1 MALDRV
7 KQLNALLAL
16 LDSPKEGD
24 EILFTLQGDST
35 KYRGVVKKKV
45 PAHGAAVYE
54 VVSKTHPSPKGVV
67 ETIEFKGK
75 VFKTGGWREL

>member
-24 EILFTLQGDST
+24 EILFTLQGDNT

-45 PAHGAAVYE
+45 PSHGAVFYE
-54 VVSKTHPSPKGVV
+54 VVSKTHLSLKGVI

-75 VFKTGGWREL
+75 VFKTGSW